1 MKEIA
6 ELFHRITLG
15 VYVVGVAHDERRD
28 ALTAAW
34 VMQASFDP
42 PLLALGINPLNAS
55 YALLHGSGTFTVNVL
70 KQGQLDVARRFGTES
85 GREHDKLA
93 GVRWHPG
100 HGGAPILDEAL
111 AYFDCEL
118 AGSLHA
124 GDHEIVLGRVIDG
137 RILAP
142 DAVPMSYAETED
154 MDGSSALYPTKF

>member
-93 GVRWHPG
+93 YAGIRATAVLPSWMRRWRTST
-100 HGGAPILDEAL
+100 ASSQAACML
-111 AYFDCEL
+111 ATT
-118 AGSLHA
+118 
-124 GDHEIVLGRVIDG
+124 R
-137 RILAP
+137 
-142 DAVPMSYAETED
+142 
-154 MDGSSALYPTKF
+154 